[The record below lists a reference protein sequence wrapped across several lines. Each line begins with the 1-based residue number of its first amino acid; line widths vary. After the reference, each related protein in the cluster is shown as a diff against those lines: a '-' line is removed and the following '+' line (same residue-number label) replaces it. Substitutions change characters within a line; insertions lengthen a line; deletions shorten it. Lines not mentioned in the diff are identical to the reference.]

1 MGRRLSSALAF
12 VRRDLQIAL
21 SYKVPFLFDLVGAF
35 FVIFEFYYLS
45 KLIPDAGPTGD
56 YLGFVATGLVV
67 TTFLVSGASVIAAN
81 IRQEQVQGT
90 IEVTLSVGLHL
101 PALSLGIASYPVIAG
116 ATRAAMYGVLAAA
129 LGARVPGANW
139 GLAVAALAIGS
150 ISFVAVGLMAVGA
163 VLVFRQAAGAVGWLL
178 GAATLLA
185 GVVFPLELLPGW
197 LRFLSGLSS
206 ATWTLQTTRQALLH
220 GAAWSEEWTSL
231 VVLAAMGLVYA
242 TLAMLVLSGGLRY
255 ARQTG
260 SLSQY

>member
-1 MGRRLSSALAF
+1 MAF
-12 VRRDLQIAL
+12 IRRDLQIAV
-21 SYKVPFLFDLVGAF
+21 SYRVPFLFDVVGAF

-45 KLIPDAGPTGD
+45 KLIPHSAPTGD

-90 IEVTLSVGLHL
+90 LEVTLSAGLPL
-101 PALSLGIASYPVIAG
+101 PALSLGISSYPVLAG
-116 ATRAAMYGVLAAA
+116 AVRAAMYVVLAAA
-129 LGARVPGANW
+129 LGARVPDANW

-150 ISFVAVGLMAVGA
+150 ISFVAVGLMAVG
-163 VLVFRQAAGAVGWLL
+163 VVVVFRQAAGAVGWLL

-197 LRFLSGLSS
+197 LRFLSGLSA
-206 ATWTLQTTRQALLH
+206 ATWTLQATRQALLQ
-220 GAAWSEEWTSL
+220 GAAWSEGWTSL
-231 VVLAAMGLVYA
+231 AILAAMGVVYA
-242 TLAMLVLSGGLRY
+242 TLAMLVLWAGLRY
-255 ARQTG
+255 ARRTG